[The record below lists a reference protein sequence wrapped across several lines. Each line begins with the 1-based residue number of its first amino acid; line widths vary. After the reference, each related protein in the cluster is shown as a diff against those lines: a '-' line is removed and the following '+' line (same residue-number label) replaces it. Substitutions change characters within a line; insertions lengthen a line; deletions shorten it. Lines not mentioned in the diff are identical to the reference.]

1 MTSVVSI
8 IKVPK
13 SARDF
18 TPYIEKAVTLIGP
31 FCIPPYSRVL
41 IKPNLCTD
49 KSAESGATTDP
60 KLVEGIIC
68 FLRKAASPCEIAIV
82 ESNTA
87 VADADELF
95 ELLGYTT
102 LAEKYDVPLIN
113 LSDDKQHK
121 LTLDDGA
128 ILSTITV
135 PETLLFSDFLISVPK
150 LKTMCD
156 QKITC
161 ALKNQFGLLPK
172 KHRATYHPFLA
183 EMLVDINRLYLPDL
197 FIVDGIVAMEGFGP
211 SEGNPKHTGL
221 IICGNDAVAVDA
233 TVSRIMG
240 FNPEKVP
247 HVNYAYKKGLG
258 QIKGIQLV
266 GDKINVDQFKF
277 IPRKAYFMS
286 RMALRIQRL
295 GTYFN
300 NFGDLILK
308 GRGIMSTV
316 GASFVFGKLSLS
328 KTISTIVENLSKLE
342 A

>member
-1 MTSVVSI
+1 MTSVVSMV
-8 IKVPK
+8 KVPK

-31 FCIPPYSRVL
+31 FEIPPHSRVL

-68 FLRKAASPCEIAIV
+68 FLRKVAPNCEIVIV

-87 VADADELF
+87 VADAEELF
-95 ELLGYTT
+95 ELLGYTA

-113 LSDDKQHK
+113 LSNDKQHK

-172 KHRATYHPFLA
+172 KHRAKYHPFLA

-197 FIVDGIVAMEGFGP
+197 FIVDGIIAMEGFGP

-221 IICGNDAVAVDA
+221 VICGKDAVAVDA
-233 TVSRIMG
+233 TACRFIGMR
-240 FNPEKVP
+240 PEKVP
-247 HVNYAYKKGLG
+247 YIKYAYRKGLG
-258 QIKGIQLV
+258 QIADIKVV
-266 GDKINVDQFKF
+266 GDKVECDPFRF
-277 IPRKAYFMS
+277 IPMKAYFLA
-286 RMALRIQRL
+286 RFALRMQRL
-295 GTYFN
+295 ATYLEN
-300 NFGDLILK
+300 LGEIALK
-308 GRGIMSTV
+308 GRGVVSSV
-316 GASFVFGKLSLS
+316 GVSSVASRLSFSKL
-328 KTISTIVENLSKLE
+328 ISTTTSQVTKLE